1 MFVRQPVFHVFL
13 LVLALFGGTSVFA
26 AEYNWSGGEGNWSG
40 WTDWVNGTGNNANI
54 NSGPFTLDTAVTAQ
68 NVVLK
73 NNTTLNINANL
84 AGRFLNL
91 TASATPTAN
100 IQGGTNTLTFL
111 HVSNGNSLTNCPTLT
126 ITGGSTTINSTASSR
141 TDALIFGYNGN
152 TYGKG
157 SMSGGSLTLLNTSQ
171 FILGLNANSQ
181 GNFDFSG
188 GTISVNNT
196 LGIGSNGTGTF
207 TMSQADSSV
216 PASLEAAYITIG
228 SGAGSNGTFNYSG
241 GTISTQNLTVGL
253 NGTGKLN
260 VTGGSLSITEAMNL
274 KVGANGTIEVSGG
287 ELLFPAGLVA
297 GSDTFAGTVKV
308 SGGTLTPASLVVGK
322 TKAGSLTISGGTL
335 NANAGDSYFGTGANA
350 TLVMTGGTFDAT
362 GKTIAFSPE
371 FGGTA
376 GVQNTFNLSG
386 PTSEIKAARFFLNDT
401 VGANATMTMTDGKIT
416 CANQFMV
423 GRHGNAT
430 ATQSGGTIN
439 GGSLFVVASFEAS
452 TASLTLSG
460 TAADTATTWYVGN
473 FGDATLK
480 LENITSDASVKNV
493 SGTNFIVGVE
503 AGSNGKVEMGSGVI
517 EVSNLYLGYGQASY
531 GTGAAKG
538 SFQLTGGKL
547 NVTNKISLGERYTI
561 NGATEYK
568 SEGSMTI
575 SGGTVTTPSITV
587 ANAEKSV
594 GTVTVSGGTLKGTTT
609 FNIGN
614 AANST
619 GTVTVSGG
627 SLTTGTFN
635 AGNAANSTGTVTV
648 SNGEINATTFVVGTN
663 GNGTLNMTGGSINA
677 TGEFILGRFSG
688 STGVGLIDG
697 GSVKVGSN
705 LILASADTSSTASL
719 TLTSGTIDATGQSL
733 YVANSGKGTLTLN
746 GTGTLKASQITLSH
760 YVGAQGTLN
769 IQGGE
774 STITAGT
781 LKSWG
786 VANTTSAVNFIV
798 TETGYNTLNL
808 TNLQLGSETVSLNDS
823 ITIDADIS
831 GCVVLPGQLTL
842 CDASGTFSLPG
853 VTLASKNFIYFQDP
867 QIVDKTVVVNLV
879 DDPTYGQCGIVPLSI
894 VSEDDIEKL
903 YIGTNLTDEEEL
915 NAFASWL
922 GTKTGETFG
931 VENGTLFMSKSLT
944 PAESFL
950 WDFSDYTLASVSATG
965 FAATPGGLNVPEPAA
980 WVLFLIGLAGLY
992 LKKSYVGKIGNAGLK
1007 A

>member
-196 LGIGSNGTGTF
+196 LGIGSNGIGTF

-335 NANAGDSYFGTGANA
+335 NANTGDSYFGTGANA

-401 VGANATMTMTDGKIT
+401 VGANATMTMTDGKII

-575 SGGTVTTPSITV
+575 SGG
-587 ANAEKSV
+587 
-594 GTVTVSGGTLKGTTT
+594 
-609 FNIGN
+609 
-614 AANST
+614 
-619 GTVTVSGG
+619 

-635 AGNAANSTGTVTV
+635 AGNAANSTGMVTV

-705 LILASADTSSTASL
+705 LILASADTTSTASL

-733 YVANSGKGTLTLN
+733 YVANSGNGTLTLN

-823 ITIDADIS
+823 ITIDADIT

-931 VENGTLFMSKSLT
+931 VENGTLFLSKSLT

-992 LKKSYVGKIGNAGLK
+992 LKKSYAGKIGNAGLK